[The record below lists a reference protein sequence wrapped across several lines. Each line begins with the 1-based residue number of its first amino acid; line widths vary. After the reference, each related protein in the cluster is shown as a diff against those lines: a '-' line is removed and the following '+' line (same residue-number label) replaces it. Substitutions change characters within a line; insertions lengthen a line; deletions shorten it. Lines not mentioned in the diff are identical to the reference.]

1 MSALDECVF
10 ITLTK
15 RFTVSGYGYGLV
27 QEISSG
33 GGTLFKLGG
42 LNHD

>member
-27 QEISSG
+27 QEISTCVSACMVHV
-33 GGTLFKLGG
+33 FW
-42 LNHD
+42 